1 MLIYLT
7 TKSSSDKL
15 CSTAQTSTYF
25 LHFRN
30 SSLWVEGDVE
40 ATRENIMEFL
50 SQHLTEADIEYAQAK
65 VDAANMFWEELEALE
80 KRTKGFRPNKEEA
93 YPATLIINGK
103 EVRFTGGYIP
113 LVRDRQAGSR
123 PKSQEA
129 IRGLEDDKPGAN
141 IRTLHTNTGS
151 TKARD
156 ASVYPLDLTEGFED
170 GAVMDTIH
178 DICFRELMSDYRRMF
193 NDAEM
198 YQTLKEKLGEAD
210 LQSLEEYARSVAQ
223 PYGVGGYS
231 SLAGKDMGGWLSTI
245 RRKAV
250 YFAIMGKF
258 STVFQNV
265 GNILLYGNN
274 VEGFTIKDSFIAMAN
289 WRKQVGDNGKGFKAM
304 REFVTGKS
312 VFMRERMEI
321 PDISLRQ
328 IRDEKAKPNIVEQK
342 AVEFGTKMLV
352 YTDNITALPV
362 WIHAYNKQLQAGMSE
377 QEAIN
382 YADTVIRRTLG
393 SSRKS
398 DVAPMFRDDSLKLFT
413 VFQSFFNTQFNQWAR
428 EFRLDSK
435 LIKNGEYT
443 EAAKNIIL
451 FAGAKFIVA
460 NMLSLALT
468 LTNPFGDD
476 DEDDYMNI
484 TKSLLTYPLQMAGPA
499 GTIATVALENAIG
512 MKNYGYRITP
522 AQSAF
527 DTVIRT
533 SKQAY
538 KFATGNGELE
548 DLAEAS
554 SNMFGMFYGV
564 PQQFSILFWNGYD
577 IFANDMD
584 LQGSDIFRRRAVKE
598 R

>member
-1 MLIYLT
+1 
-7 TKSSSDKL
+7 
-15 CSTAQTSTYF
+15 
-25 LHFRN
+25 
-30 SSLWVEGDVE
+30 
-40 ATRENIMEFL
+40 
-50 SQHLTEADIEYAQAK
+50 
-65 VDAANMFWEELEALE
+65 
-80 KRTKGFRPNKEEA
+80 
-93 YPATLIINGK
+93 
-103 EVRFTGGYIP
+103 
-113 LVRDRQAGSR
+113 
-123 PKSQEA
+123 
-129 IRGLEDDKPGAN
+129 
-141 IRTLHTNTGS
+141 
-151 TKARD
+151 
-156 ASVYPLDLTEGFED
+156 
-170 GAVMDTIH
+170 
-178 DICFRELMSDYRRMF
+178 
-193 NDAEM
+193 
-198 YQTLKEKLGEAD
+198 
-210 LQSLEEYARSVAQ
+210 
-223 PYGVGGYS
+223 
-231 SLAGKDMGGWLSTI
+231 
-245 RRKAV
+245 
-250 YFAIMGKF
+250 MGKF

-274 VEGFTIKDSFIAMAN
+274 VEGFTHKDSLIAMAN
-289 WRKQVGDNGKGFKAM
+289 WRKQVGDNGKGYNAM

-312 VFMRERMEI
+312 VYMRERMEI

-328 IRDEKAKPNIVEQK
+328 IRDEKTKPNIVEQK

-352 YTDNITALPV
+352 YTDNLTALPV
-362 WIHAYNKQLQAGMSE
+362 WIHAYNKQLQDGKSE

-382 YADTVIRRTLG
+382 FADTVIRRTLG

-451 FAGAKFIVA
+451 FAGAKFIDA
-460 NMLSLALT
+460 NMLSLMLT
-468 LTNPFGDD
+468 ATNPFGDD

-499 GTIATVALENAIG
+499 GTIATVALQNAIG

-527 DTVIRT
+527 DTVV
-533 SKQAY
+533 K
-538 KFATGNGELE
+538 TGTKLNRFVTGKGELE

-564 PQQFSILFWNGYD
+564 PQQINIWLWNAYD
-577 IFANDMD
+577 MFTNDMEFKGED
-584 LQGSDIFRRRAVKE
+584 VFRRRPVKE